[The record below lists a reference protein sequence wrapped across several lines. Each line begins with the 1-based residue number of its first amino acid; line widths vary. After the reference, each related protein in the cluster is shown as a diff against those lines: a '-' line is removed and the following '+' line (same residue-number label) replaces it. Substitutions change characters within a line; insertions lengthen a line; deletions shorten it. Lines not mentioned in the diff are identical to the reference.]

1 MIPQGGLTPSQDS
14 LSFKEIVAAVQGRS
28 VTWEGHHHTLQ
39 NLILRYSEHIYINM
53 HTYVMYTL

>member
-39 NLILRYSEHIYINM
+39 NLILRYSEHIYI
-53 HTYVMYTL
+53 